1 MQMQELKTHLDQAFQ
16 WLSRVSVSGESVDCL
31 AMARQELRKA
41 YQEIKDCEEPE
52 EDTNGG
58 QTN

>member
-1 MQMQELKTHLDQAFQ
+1 MVRRAIKHMEEAFKY
-16 WLSRVSVSGESVDCL
+16 LNNIPVSGANVDIL
-31 AMARQELRKA
+31 ALARQELRKA
-41 YQEIKDCEEPE
+41 YQETKDCEEPE

>member
-1 MQMQELKTHLDQAFQ
+1 MEEAFKY
-16 WLSRVSVSGESVDCL
+16 LNNIPVSGANVDIL
-31 AMARQELRKA
+31 ALARQELRKA

>member
-1 MQMQELKTHLDQAFQ
+1 MVRRAIKHMEEAFKY
-16 WLSRVSVSGESVDCL
+16 LNNIPVSGANVDIL
-31 AMARQELRKA
+31 ALARQELRKA

-58 QTN
+58 